1 MFERLRY
8 QFGWLYINA
17 RYPVADKRVLRV
29 AFANVGWKKPP
40 SAGEVMLLMVK
51 KVEGDIAYAIKTGE
65 IRSDGRRHDETE
77 IVTDLSNIG
86 FADGDYDS
94 DFDWGDNFYRDRDK
108 GYHYLGEE

>member
-8 QFGWLYINA
+8 QCGWLYINA

-65 IRSDGRRHDETE
+65 IRSDGRRHDETD
-77 IVTDLSNIG
+77 IVTDLTNAG
-86 FADGDYDS
+86 FADGDDDT
-94 DFDWGDNFYRDRDK
+94 DFNWGENFDRD
-108 GYHYLGEE
+108 GDEGGHYIEEE